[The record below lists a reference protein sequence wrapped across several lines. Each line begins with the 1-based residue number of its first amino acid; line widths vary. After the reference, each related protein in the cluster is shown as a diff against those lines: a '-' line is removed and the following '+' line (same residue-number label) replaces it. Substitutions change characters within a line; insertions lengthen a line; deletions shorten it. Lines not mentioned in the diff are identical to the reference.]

1 MHAFISF
8 KLNCIRFYMYNVY
21 LKKEEEKKHN
31 NTKKRNNN
39 NQTYAQLNENKKI
52 NTNFN

>member
-21 LKKEEEKKHN
+21 LKEEEKKKHN
-31 NTKKRNNN
+31 NTKKY
-39 NQTYAQLNENKKI
+39 NQTYAQLNENLKK
-52 NTNFN
+52 TKTKR